1 MILNSEI
8 QCNLSVFVYL
18 QPLRVSNTRIW
29 TTQSNAGTTNF
40 SGQVL
45 SEGSTVRSLM
55 DSNPRLLQ
63 EQSGGA
69 RIPGLLDSNPRLL
82 QEQSGG
88 ARIPSLLDSN
98 SRLLPGQAGGAQI
111 PSLMAPN
118 RLNMQNNYKD
128 QDSRYSNRPRS
139 YYMWQGLGLTYS
151 DMTGSSVC
159 KYSLLLILYMCKMV
173 ITANIFSFVVF
184 VFESFLLSK
193 LLMHWMFKITLLN
206 NGCKKMDRFLSVLI
220 L

>member
-45 SEGSTVRSLM
+45 SEGSTVRTLM
-55 DSNPRLLQ
+55 
-63 EQSGGA
+63 
-69 RIPGLLDSNPRLL
+69 DSNPRLL